1 MKLLYLEC
9 KMGAAG
15 DMLMGALYELL
26 SPENQ
31 HLFLEEMNRL
41 ALPGVKLSALCQQK
55 CGIYG
60 THMQVLV
67 DGEEEHTHN
76 HDGHEESL
84 SHHHDHDGQEESQH
98 HHHDHDAA
106 HGDSRE
112 HQHEH
117 THTHEEPHKHED
129 APIDKESSCEHA
141 HGHEHSHGHHHA
153 HAHTS
158 YSEVLTLISSLPLPE
173 SVTTH
178 ASAIYRLI
186 GEAEAKAHASTL
198 EQIHF
203 HEVGTID
210 ALADVVG
217 CCLLM
222 DMLRPDEVIVSPI
235 HVGSGTVHCA
245 HGILPVPAPATAEIL
260 KGVPIYSKDVDGELC
275 TPTGAALLRH
285 FATSFSEM
293 PLMEITATGY
303 GMGTKDFAQA
313 NCVRA
318 FLGNAYEKT
327 DGKPNGQNAHEKPD
341 GEPDG
346 QTICG
351 EFDRENVCK
360 EPEETTTKE
369 ITGTIASPY
378 PIGPE
383 DDCILMLSCNLDDMT
398 GEELGFAL
406 EELMAHGAKD
416 AYCTPILMKKG
427 RPGQLL
433 TCLCAPEE
441 ELQMTELIFKHT
453 TTRGIRVSE
462 SRRHVLSAKYEE
474 QKTPYGP
481 VTIKES
487 SGYQVHRRKPEYED
501 LANIARTHGL
511 GLPELKQEL
520 ADAQKAG
527 RT

>member
-31 HLFLEEMNRL
+31 RLFLEEMNRL
-41 ALPGVKLSALCQQK
+41 ALPGVKLSALRQQK

-76 HDGHEESL
+76 HDDHEESQ
-84 SHHHDHDGQEESQH
+84 D
-98 HHHDHDAA
+98 HDHDAT
-106 HGDSRE
+106 HGDLHG

-117 THTHEEPHKHED
+117 H
-129 APIDKESSCEHA
+129 
-141 HGHEHSHGHHHA
+141 

-173 SVTTH
+173 SVAIH

-260 KGVPIYSKDVDGELC
+260 KGVPIYSKDIDGELC

-313 NCVRA
+313 NCIRA
-318 FLGNAYEKT
+318 FLGNAYEKP
-327 DGKPNGQNAHEKPD
+327 DGK
-341 GEPDG
+341 PDG
-346 QTICG
+346 QT
-351 EFDRENVCK
+351 
-360 EPEETTTKE
+360 TKD

-383 DDCILMLSCNLDDMT
+383 DDCILTLSCNLDDMT

-487 SGYQVHRRKPEYED
+487 SGYQVRRHKPEYED

-511 GLPELKQEL
+511 GLPELKQEIT
-520 ADAQKAG
+520 DAQKAE